1 MADIHSTYEW
11 KQLSTRL
18 RLELPPVCWLCGG
31 SIDRTLKP
39 THKLSWTLD
48 HVKSAVDYPEL
59 ALDPSNCRPAHRKCN
74 SAKAAGRVMPQ
85 QNSRQW

>member
-1 MADIHSTYEW
+1 MAGFHSSYEW

-18 RLELPPVCWLCGG
+18 RLERAPICHLCGG

-39 THKLSWTLD
+39 TDKMSWTLD
-48 HVKSAVDYPEL
+48 HIKSYIDFPDL
-59 ALDPSNCRPAHRKCN
+59 ALDPANLAPAHRKCN